1 MGDSR
6 SSFAILLFV
15 TGFSL
20 FYFGCRTTKPIPVP
34 VAESEVVPA
43 DTIPEPILDFAAEG
57 IPSWIEPRKEF
68 RAVWVAT
75 VSNIDWPSAPGLP
88 VEQQKQELI
97 DILNRAAALHFNAII
112 LQVRPAADA
121 LYNSPYEPWS
131 YYLTGKMG
139 QAPLPAYDPLEFAV
153 LEAHKRGLELHAWFN
168 PFRALHPTN
177 RSEISPGHISQTN
190 PRYVHQYGDFLW
202 MDPGL
207 PEVREHTLNVILD
220 VVERYDID
228 GVHFDDYFYPYPSYA
243 NGADFPDSLSWQR
256 AVDAGTTLSRADW
269 RRDNVNSL
277 MKEISGRI
285 KEIKPHVKF
294 GISPFGIWRPGYPE
308 HTTGF
313 DAYEQLYADARLWL
327 KEGWVDYFT
336 PQLYYRMDQIPQPF
350 PVMLQWW
357 VEQNDH
363 GRHMWPGLFTSRLRT
378 TNITWLPEEITG
390 QVYTSRGFPGVTGM
404 VHFSMRTFMENSGN
418 INRKLAAGPHSITS
432 VIPPSQWLGYRYP
445 QKPRVTVHDYTDYWT
460 LHLQPGQSYDEVRWF
475 IVRKKYDKRWETEV
489 VPAARIET
497 VYYGGD
503 AMIRPE
509 KIVVTAVNRIGLE
522 STAGMT
528 EFPSSEKTGDISND
542 VGAISI
548 VARDEWANSP
558 PSGLH
563 ANAVR
568 RNILP
573 GDTLR
578 FRDLTIIY
586 VDALH
591 SSAPPDF
598 IIDAVLPQEDIP
610 DISVESTSANIRLY
624 RNGVTETL
632 SLQKMQSFNWYGFHI
647 GILDISNENSLAQFE
662 IATTT
667 SLPVNRAAAQSTG
680 NVSSRLRVP
689 HRINRITLHH
699 TGSAEPLT
707 TSSDPVQLLRDLLQW
722 GITDRNWWDVPYH
735 YLIDLDGTIYE
746 GRNPAYAGD
755 TNTTYDPRGHLL
767 ISVMGNYT
775 LQEPNG
781 AQMNAIAGIMARAI
795 KKYDLTLEDISS
807 HQDWA
812 DTTCPG
818 RYLIQ
823 LLEEGTLK
831 SLIEEKLKEI

>member
-1 MGDSR
+1 M
-6 SSFAILLFV
+6 
-15 TGFSL
+15 
-20 FYFGCRTTKPIPVP
+20 FYFGCRTTEQAPGPVT
-34 VAESEVVPA
+34 ESEIIPA
-43 DTIPEPILDFAAEG
+43 DTIPEAILDFKAEG

-75 VSNIDWPSAPGLP
+75 VANIDWPSAPGLP
-88 VEQQKQELI
+88 VEKQKQEMI

-121 LYNSPYEPWS
+121 LYHSPYEPWS

-153 LEAHKRGLELHAWFN
+153 HEAHKRGLELHAWFN
-168 PFRALHPTN
+168 PYRALHPTN

-190 PRYVHQYGDFLW
+190 PDHVHKYGDFLW

-207 PEVREHTLNVILD
+207 PEVKQHTINVIMD

-243 NGADFPDSLSWQR
+243 NGADFPDTLSWQR
-256 AVDAGTTLSRADW
+256 ALSAGTTLSRADW
-269 RRDNVNSL
+269 RRENVNSL
-277 MKEISGRI
+277 MKELSGRI
-285 KEIKPHVKF
+285 REVKPHVKF
-294 GISPFGIWRPGYPE
+294 GISPFGIWRPGHPE

-418 INRKLAAGPHSITS
+418 INQKLAAGPHSITS
-432 VIPPSQWLGYRYP
+432 VIPPSHWLGYRYP
-445 QKPRVTVHDYTDYWT
+445 QKPRVVVHDYNDYWT
-460 LHLQPGQSYDEVRWF
+460 LHLQPGEVFDEVRWF
-475 IVRKKYDKRWETEV
+475 IVRKKYNKKWETEV
-489 VPAARIET
+489 VPATRIET
-497 VYYGGD
+497 VYYGGN

-522 STAGMT
+522 SSATMT
-528 EFPSSEKTGDISND
+528 VFSLAESVNKNNHDFQE
-542 VGAISI
+542 ISI
-548 VARDEWANSP
+548 IARDQWANRP
-558 PSGLH
+558 PAGYH
-563 ANAVR
+563 ANAIR
-568 RNILP
+568 KNIMP

-586 VDALH
+586 LDALH
-591 SSAPPDF
+591 STVPPDF
-598 IIDAVLPQEDIP
+598 IFKTEEPRHDSLGLTA
-610 DISVESTSANIRLY
+610 ESSSARIILY

-632 SLQKMQSFNWYGFHI
+632 SLRNTESMNWYGFHI
-647 GILDISNENSLAQFE
+647 GALDISKTNSLAQFE

-667 SLPVNRAAAQSTG
+667 SLPVNRAAAQGTG
-680 NVSSRLRVP
+680 NVSNRLRVP

-707 TSSDPVQLLRDLLQW
+707 MADDPVKMLRDLLYW
-722 GITDRNWWDVPYH
+722 GMTDRNWWDVPYH
-735 YLIDLDGTIYE
+735 YLIDLDGKIYE
-746 GRNPAYAGD
+746 GRNPEYAGD

-767 ISVMGNYT
+767 ISVMGNYNQ
-775 LQEPNG
+775 QEPNT
-781 AQMNAIAGIMARAI
+781 AQINAIAGLMAKVI
-795 KKYDLTLEDISS
+795 QEYDLTLEDVSS
-807 HQDWA
+807 HRDWA
-812 DTTCPG
+812 DSSCPG

-823 LLEEGTLK
+823 LFEDGTLK
-831 SLIEEKLKEI
+831 NLIEDKLKAMKN